1 MNILQNHI
9 KNNRPIINGWLSDA
23 NVFKAEIMAV
33 QGFHA
38 VTTDLQHGLH
48 GEAQA
53 IQALHGLRGSDVV
66 PMVRVAWNQPEQIMK
81 ALDAGALG
89 IICPMVNTRK
99 DAENFAKALYYAP
112 KGERSYG
119 PIRAARIYQDYFKKA
134 NDSII
139 GFAMI
144 ETKQAVA
151 NIDDI
156 LSVEGINGL
165 YIGPSDLAISHGFP
179 PAFDREEPELMEK
192 IEYILAKGKEYKVA
206 TAIHCGGADYAI
218 KMLEKGFNMIT
229 LSSDVMA
236 MVQGL
241 QAALAPMKD
250 YMKQDVNNMNDAVK
264 Y

>member
-9 KNNRPIINGWLSDA
+9 KNNQPIINGWLSDA
-23 NVFKAEIMAV
+23 NVFKAEIMAR
-33 QGFHA
+33 QGYHA
-38 VTTDLQHGLH
+38 VTADLQHGLQ

-53 IQALHGLRGSDVV
+53 IQALHGLRGFDVA
-66 PMVRVAWNQPEQIMK
+66 PIVRVAWNQPDQIMK

-89 IICPMVNTRK
+89 IICPMVNTK
-99 DAENFAKALYYAP
+99 QDAENFAKALYYAP

-119 PIRAARIYQDYFKKA
+119 PIRAATIYQDYFKRA
-134 NDSII
+134 NDTIV

-144 ETKQAVA
+144 ETAQAVA

-156 LSVEGINGL
+156 LSVKGINGL
-165 YIGPSDLAISHGFP
+165 YIGPSDLSISHGFP
-179 PAFDREEPELMEK
+179 PGFDRSEPELMEK
-192 IEYILAKGKEYKVA
+192 IDYILAKGKEYKIA

-218 KMLEKGFNMIT
+218 KMLEKGFNMVT
-229 LSSDVMA
+229 LSSDVTA

-241 QAALAPMKD
+241 QTALAPMKD
-250 YMKQDVNNMNDAVK
+250 YITRNNNASDGAK